1 LLIADEQLHAFLQD
15 APIPCHEIDANGE
28 IVFVNRA
35 ECELLG
41 LAPNQLQGRPIWEF
55 VAPEERNSSREA
67 VVRKMR
73 GEQPLTRFERKYIR
87 PDGIRLVLE
96 IHEKH
101 IRDVKSR
108 IIGMRSFLIDVTQ
121 RNRSEQ
127 ALGESEKLYRHLVE
141 HASDIIYRTD
151 AHGSFKVFN
160 PVAPRI
166 FACSAEDLI
175 GRTYL
180 DLVRPDFRA
189 QVRRFYRQQF
199 ARRLSHTYLEVP
211 VITMDGREI
220 WFGQNVEIVEED
232 GRIAGFQAIM
242 RDVTAQRLAEEG
254 LKYARDELE
263 RRVKERTAELE
274 RANALL
280 RTEMR
285 ERQRQED
292 VRRNLEA
299 QVQHRQR
306 LESLGL
312 LAGGIA
318 HDFNNLLAVI
328 LGYADL
334 ALPEIP
340 EDSRTRTSIEKVI
353 SAAKSAAELTRQML
367 AYSGRGKFAIEPVN
381 LTELI
386 ENATRLITS
395 LISKKALLQLN
406 LAPEPIVVE
415 GDPAQLRQVII
426 NLITNASDA
435 IGDRSGVIRV
445 TTGTQEIKEN
455 DQLASVLPEVQ
466 LPPGMYV
473 FVEVADTGCGMDEAT
488 LGKIF
493 DPFFTTKFTGRGLGL
508 AAVQGIVRGHHG
520 TLQVKSEPGRGTSF
534 RVLFPAGKQRVA
546 RSAAPEREL
555 EDDWHPAGVVLVV
568 DDEPSVRAL
577 ACEVLGR
584 HAVRCLTATDG
595 NDAMRQFEAHA
606 DEISAV
612 LLDLTMPGL
621 DGTEVLARLREMK
634 PNLKVILSSGFDAN
648 DASAG
653 LGENRPSGFLRK
665 PYSPAELIRAFR
677 GIL

>member
-1 LLIADEQLHAFLQD
+1 LTSAERLHVFLKD

-28 IVFVNRA
+28 IVFVNNA

-41 LAPNQLQGRPIWEF
+41 LAPDQLLGQPIWEF
-55 VAPEERNSSREA
+55 VAPEERSSSREA
-67 VVRKMR
+67 VARKIR

-87 PDGIRLVLE
+87 PDGVRLVLE

-101 IRDVKSR
+101 IRDGKSR

-151 AHGSFKVFN
+151 AHGRFQVFN

-175 GRTYL
+175 GRSYL

-189 QVRRFYRQQF
+189 QVRRFYRQQLVG
-199 ARRLSHTYLEVP
+199 RLSHTYLEVP

-220 WFGQNVEIVEED
+220 WFGQNVEVVEED
-232 GRIAGFQAIM
+232 GRIVGFQAIM
-242 RDVTAQRLAEEG
+242 RDVTAQRRAEEG

-263 RRVKERTAELE
+263 QRVKERTAELE
-274 RANALL
+274 HANALL
-280 RTEMR
+280 RAEMT
-285 ERQRQED
+285 ERQCQED
-292 VRRNLEA
+292 ARRNLEA

-328 LGYADL
+328 LGHADL

-340 EDSRTRTSIEKVI
+340 EGSRARTSIEAVI
-353 SAAKSAAELTRQML
+353 SAAKSAAELTHQML

-386 ENATRLITS
+386 ENAIRLITS

-406 LAPEPIVVE
+406 LAPEPIVVD
-415 GDPAQLRQVII
+415 GDPSQLRQVII

-435 IGDRSGVIRV
+435 ISDRPGLIRV
-445 TTGTQEIKEN
+445 TTGAQEIKES
-455 DQLASVLPEVQ
+455 DQAVSVLPEVQ
-466 LPPGMYV
+466 LAPGKYV
-473 FVEVADTGCGMDEAT
+473 FVEVADTGSGMDEAT
-488 LGKIF
+488 LVKIF
-493 DPFFTTKFTGRGLGL
+493 DPFFTTKFMGRGLGL

-520 TLQVKSEPGRGTSF
+520 TLQVKSEPGRGTNF
-534 RVLFPAGKQRVA
+534 RVLFPASEQRAA
-546 RSAAPEREL
+546 RSATPAHEL
-555 EDDWHPAGVVLVV
+555 EDDWHPAGAVLVV
-568 DDEPSVRAL
+568 DDEPAVRAL

-584 HAVRCLTATDG
+584 HTVRCLTAIDG
-595 NDAMRQFEAHA
+595 YDAMRQFEAHA
-606 DEISAV
+606 DEINAV

-621 DGTEVLARLREMK
+621 DGSEVLARLREVN
-634 PNLKVILSSGFDAN
+634 PNVKVILSSGFDAN
-648 DASAG
+648 DANAEIG
-653 LGENRPSGFLRK
+653 GNQPSGFLRK

>member
-1 LLIADEQLHAFLQD
+1 LSSDERLHFFLND

-28 IVFVNRA
+28 IVFVNNA

-41 LAPNQLQGRPIWEF
+41 LARDELLGRPIWEF
-55 VAPEERNSSREA
+55 VAPEERSSSREA
-67 VVRKMR
+67 VARKIH
-73 GEQPLTRFERKYIR
+73 GEQPLARFERRYIR
-87 PDGIRLVLE
+87 PDGIQLVLE
-96 IHEKH
+96 IYEKH
-101 IRDVKSR
+101 IRDDESH

-151 AHGSFKVFN
+151 VHGRFQVFN
-160 PVAPRI
+160 PVASQL

-175 GRTYL
+175 GRSYL
-180 DLVRPDFRA
+180 DLVRPDFRV

-199 ARRLSHTYLEVP
+199 AGRLSHTYLEFPAV
-211 VITMDGREI
+211 TMDGREI

-232 GRIAGFQAIM
+232 GRIVGFQAIT
-242 RDVTAQRLAEEG
+242 RDITAQRRAEEG
-254 LKYARDELE
+254 LRYVRDELE
-263 RRVKERTAELE
+263 RRVKERTGELE
-274 RANALL
+274 HANALL
-280 RTEMR
+280 RTEMT

-292 VRRNLEA
+292 VRRNLES

-334 ALPEIP
+334 ALPEVP
-340 EDSRTRTSIEKVI
+340 ETSRARTSIEKVI
-353 SAAKSAAELTRQML
+353 SAAKSAADLTSQML
-367 AYSGRGKFAIEPVN
+367 AYSGRGKFAIESVN

-386 ENATRLITS
+386 EHATRLITS
-395 LISKKALLQLN
+395 LISKKALLELN
-406 LAPEPIVVE
+406 LAPDPIVVE
-415 GDPAQLRQVII
+415 GDPAQLRQVMI

-445 TTGTQEIKEN
+445 TTGTEEIKET
-455 DQLASVLPEVQ
+455 DQRASVLPEVQ
-466 LPPGMYV
+466 LPPGRYV

-488 LGKIF
+488 LDRIF

-508 AAVQGIVRGHHG
+508 AAVQGIVRGHQG

-534 RVLFPAGKQRVA
+534 RVLFPAGKQRAA
-546 RSAAPEREL
+546 RSATPEREL

-568 DDEPSVRAL
+568 DDEPAVRAL

-584 HAVRCLTATDG
+584 HTMLCLTAIDG
-595 NDAMRQFEAHA
+595 YDAMRQFEAHA
-606 DEISAV
+606 NEITAV

-621 DGTEVLARLREMK
+621 DGSEVLARLREMK
-634 PNLKVILSSGFDAN
+634 PNVKVILSSGFDAN
-648 DASAG
+648 DVSAG
-653 LGENRPSGFLRK
+653 LGGNRPSGFLRK

-677 GIL
+677 GIM

>member
-1 LLIADEQLHAFLQD
+1 MTLDKRLHVFLKD

-28 IVFVNRA
+28 IVFVNSA

-41 LAPNQLQGRPIWEF
+41 LTPDQLLGRPIWEF
-55 VAPEERNSSREA
+55 VAPEQRSSSKEA
-67 VVRKMR
+67 VARKMR
-73 GEQPLTRFERKYIR
+73 GDQPLAPFERKYIR
-87 PDGIRLVLE
+87 PDGIHLVLE

-101 IRDVKSR
+101 ILDDKSR

-127 ALGESEKLYRHLVE
+127 ALGKSEKLYRHLVE

-151 AHGSFKVFN
+151 AHGRFQVFN
-160 PVAPRI
+160 PVAPRL

-175 GRTYL
+175 GRSYL
-180 DLVRPDFRA
+180 DLVRRDFRTR
-189 QVRRFYRQQF
+189 VRRFYRQQF
-199 ARRLSHTYLEVP
+199 ARRLSHTYLEFPSV
-211 VITMDGREI
+211 TMDGREI

-232 GRIAGFQAIM
+232 GRIVGFQAIT
-242 RDVTAQRLAEEG
+242 RDITAQRRAEEG

-280 RTEMR
+280 RSEMV
-285 ERQRQED
+285 ERQRQEE
-292 VRRNLEA
+292 VRLNLEA

-328 LGYADL
+328 LGHAGL
-334 ALPEIP
+334 ALPEVA
-340 EDSRTRTSIEKVI
+340 EGSRARASIEEVI
-353 SAAKSAAELTRQML
+353 SAAKSAAELTHQML
-367 AYSGRGKFAIEPVN
+367 AYSGRGKFAIEAVN

-386 ENATRLITS
+386 EHATRLITS

-435 IGDRSGVIRV
+435 ISDRPGVIRV
-445 TTGTQEIKEN
+445 TTGTKEIKES
-455 DQLASVLPEVQ
+455 DQPLSVSPDVR
-466 LPPGMYV
+466 LPPGTYV

-488 LGKIF
+488 LGRIF

-508 AAVQGIVRGHHG
+508 AAVQGIIRGHHG
-520 TLQVKSEPGRGTSF
+520 TLQVESEPGRGTNF
-534 RVLFPAGKQRVA
+534 RVLLPASEQRVQ
-546 RSAAPEREL
+546 RSAVTERKL
-555 EDDWHPAGVVLVV
+555 EEEWHPAGAVLVV
-568 DDEPSVRAL
+568 DDEPAVRAL
-577 ACEVLGR
+577 ACEILGGMT
-584 HAVRCLTATDG
+584 VRCLTAIDG
-595 NDAMRQFEAHA
+595 YDAMRQFETHA
-606 DEISAV
+606 DEIKAV

-621 DGTEVLARLREMK
+621 DGSEVLARLREMK
-634 PNLKVILSSGFDAN
+634 PNVKVILSSGFDAN
-648 DASAG
+648 DASAR
-653 LGENRPSGFLRK
+653 LGVNRPSGFLRK

-677 GIL
+677 EIL